1 MGGVPPPSGPTVQ
14 FGESVRLGGA
24 CPLWDRPTS
33 DVGTLPVST
42 RNWPATFADASRSV
56 VKSRGVESEKT
67 FRFGTCGPVFH
78 SEPLLCGGE
87 APPFRSSS
95 LPAPTWLRVG
105 PSPKGTPRK
114 CQSRPSC
121 CAVMPFRVRDGFSGS
136 LFWGPHNSQQ
146 RGHLLW

>member
-67 FRFGTCGPVFH
+67 FRYGTCGPEGH
-78 SEPLLCGGE
+78 SEARIDARLASYFCRRQPVCGQV
-87 APPFRSSS
+87 AR
-95 LPAPTWLRVG
+95 R
-105 PSPKGTPRK
+105 RK
-114 CQSRPSC
+114 RKDVP
-121 CAVMPFRVRDGFSGS
+121 
-136 LFWGPHNSQQ
+136 
-146 RGHLLW
+146 